1 MNYDRDITINQDA
14 LDIEWLQQPRLM
26 MKYGRYLAEAELE
39 LANAKQAL
47 DIKKAELDK
56 NIRMYPEEY
65 DIEKVT
71 ETAIS
76 NAILGN
82 KGYKAAVDE
91 CNQCQYEYTM
101 AKNAVKAFEH
111 KKDAL
116 ENLVRLFGQQYF
128 AGPSVPR
135 DLSKEYQKHEEQ
147 KRTDRKM
154 AGTITRRK
162 TV

>member
-1 MNYDRDITINQDA
+1 MNYERDITINQDA
-14 LDIEWLQQPRLM
+14 LDVEWLEQPRLM
-26 MKYGRYLAEAELE
+26 MRYGRYLAEAELE

-47 DIKKAELDK
+47 DIKRAELDK
-56 NIRMYPEEY
+56 NIRMNPSNY

-71 ETAIS
+71 EAAVS
-76 NAILGN
+76 NAILGDA
-82 KGYKAAVDE
+82 GYKSTVE
-91 CNQCQYEYTM
+91 EFNQCQYEYTM
-101 AKNAVKAFEH
+101 VKNAVKAFEH

-135 DLSKEYQKHEEQ
+135 DLSKEYQKQQEQ
-147 KRTDRKM
+147 KKSDRKVAEKM
-154 AGTITRRK
+154 KR